1 MIQGAT
7 RCIAFDMEGPLTS
20 QDAAFE
26 LMGLVPG
33 GHEVFRAISRYDDI
47 LALAGRPDYEPG
59 DTLALIVPFLLYHR
73 LSVFHIERL
82 AESAPLVEGAAET
95 IAQLAGEGYQI
106 FCITTT
112 YEQYARRLAQRLGL
126 AAAER
131 IACTSFPLEELAA
144 RITWD
149 DIGAV
154 AHVAQ
159 ALRQRDV
166 QEDDT
171 RLQALLDSFYWEE
184 LVGVPLGE
192 AVTSVK
198 PIGGRRKVEALDRFA
213 TSAQLET
220 SRWVVVGDSITDNA
234 MLTTVRDAGGLA
246 VVFNGN
252 QYALECGTV
261 GVASMSLA
269 DILPLVKAWENGGLK
284 GAQEFVSRA
293 AEGAT
298 ATGPQYHWLAGA
310 DIAEAL
316 AVHARFRRRVRE
328 SAAELG

>member
-1 MIQGAT
+1 MTQEST

-73 LSVFHIERL
+73 LSAFHIERL
-82 AESAPLVEGAAET
+82 AESAALVKGAGET
-95 IAQLAGEGYQI
+95 IAQLAGEGYQV

-126 AAAER
+126 AAER
-131 IACTSFPLEELAA
+131 VACTSFPLEELAG
-144 RITWD
+144 RLTWE

-154 AHVAQ
+154 ARVEL

-166 QEDDT
+166 QEDDA
-171 RLQALLDSFYWEE
+171 RLQALLDTFYWEE
-184 LVGVPLGE
+184 LAGTPLGD
-192 AVTSVK
+192 AVASVK
-198 PIGGRRKVEALDRFA
+198 PIGGKRKVGALDRYAGSCQPEF
-213 TSAQLET
+213 

-234 MLTTVRDAGGLA
+234 MLTSVRDAGGLA

-261 GVASMSLA
+261 GVASMTLA
-269 DILPLVKAWENGGLK
+269 DLLPLLRAWEDGRLEK
-284 GAQEFVSRA
+284 ASDFVSRSA
-293 AEGAT
+293 KDAEAPD
-298 ATGPQYHWLAGA
+298 AHYHWLTGV

-316 AVHARFRRRVRE
+316 AVHARFRRQVRQ
-328 SAAELG
+328 AAAALG

>member
-1 MIQGAT
+1 MIQPPT

-82 AESAPLVEGAAET
+82 AESAPLVKGATET
-95 IAQLAGEGYQI
+95 IAQLAGESYQV

-126 AAAER
+126 AAER
-131 IACTSFPLEELAA
+131 VACTSFPLEELAA
-144 RITWD
+144 RLTWE

-154 AHVAQ
+154 ARIEL
-159 ALRQRDV
+159 ALRQRGV

-171 RLQALLDSFYWEE
+171 RLQALLDTFYWEE
-184 LVGVPLGE
+184 LAGTPLGD
-192 AVTSVK
+192 AVSAVK
-198 PIGGRRKVEALDRFA
+198 PIGGKRKVGALAEFA
-213 TSAQLET
+213 RSYEPDL

-269 DILPLVKAWENGGLK
+269 DLLPLLRAWEDGGLE
-284 GAQEFVSRA
+284 GARAFVSRLA
-293 AEGAT
+293 KAVQAS
-298 ATGPQYHWLAGA
+298 GPHCHWLAGV

-316 AVHARFRRRVRE
+316 TVHARFRRLVRQQ
-328 SAAELG
+328 AAALG

>member
-1 MIQGAT
+1 MIKEST
-7 RCIAFDMEGPLTS
+7 LCVAFDMEGPLTS

-59 DTLALIVPFLLYHR
+59 DTLALIVPFLLHHR
-73 LSVFHIERL
+73 LGAFHIERL
-82 AESAPLVEGAAET
+82 ADSAPLVEGAAET
-95 IAQLAGEGYQI
+95 MAQLAGEGYQV

-126 AAAER
+126 AAER
-131 IACTSFPLEELAA
+131 LACTSFPLEELTA
-144 RITWD
+144 RLTQD

-154 AHVAQ
+154 ARVEL
-159 ALRQRDV
+159 ALRQREV
-166 QEDDT
+166 QEDDV
-171 RLQALLDSFYWEE
+171 RLQALLDTFYWEE
-184 LVGVPLGE
+184 LTGTPLGD
-192 AVTSVK
+192 AVASVK
-198 PIGGRRKVEALDRFA
+198 PVGGRRKVEALNTFA
-213 TSAQLET
+213 ATAQPET

-234 MLTTVRDAGGLA
+234 MLSTVRDAGGLA

-269 DILPLVKAWENGGLK
+269 AILPLLRVWESGGL
-284 GAQEFVSRA
+284 ARTSDFVSRLA
-293 AEGAT
+293 KDAEAPGAH
-298 ATGPQYHWLAGA
+298 YHWLAGV

-316 AVHARFRRRVRE
+316 AVHARLRRLVRQQ
-328 SAAELG
+328 AAALG

>member
-1 MIQGAT
+1 MTKEST

-33 GHEVFRAISRYDDI
+33 GHEVFQAISRYDDI

-73 LSVFHIERL
+73 LGAFHIERL
-82 AESAPLVEGAAET
+82 AESAPLVEGAADT
-95 IAQLAGEGYQI
+95 IAQLTGEGYEV

-112 YEQYARRLAQRLGL
+112 YEQYARRLAQRLSL
-126 AAAER
+126 AAER
-131 IACTSFPLEELAA
+131 VACTSFPLDELAA
-144 RITWD
+144 RLTWD
-149 DIGAV
+149 DMGAV
-154 AHVAQ
+154 ARVEL
-159 ALRQRDV
+159 ALRQREV

-171 RLQALLDSFYWEE
+171 RLQAILDAFYWEE
-184 LVGVPLGE
+184 LAGTPLGD
-192 AVTSVK
+192 AVASVK
-198 PIGGRRKVEALDRFA
+198 PVGGRRKVEALDRFA
-213 TSAQLET
+213 ASAQLET

-234 MLTTVRDAGGLA
+234 MLPAVRDAGGLA

-269 DILPLVKAWENGGLK
+269 AILPLLRVWESGGLERASDFVSQLVKAAEAP
-284 GAQEFVSRA
+284 GAH
-293 AEGAT
+293 
-298 ATGPQYHWLAGA
+298 YHWLVGV

-316 AVHARFRRRVRE
+316 AVHTRLRRLVRQQ
-328 SAAELG
+328 AAALG